1 MPNEKARRGRYYE
14 DYEVGGMYR
23 SLLARTLTEVDNTWM
38 TLATMDANRP
48 RFDDRGG
55 AGAVSGR
62 LVANPGVIL
71 AIVLGLSSIDTS
83 QKAFTDLGWD
93 RIKLP
98 LPVMMGDT
106 LYEESQVLAKRES
119 KSRPGGV
126 VEVRTRGFN
135 QDGGTVLLYEHSFF
149 VYKRPATQAG
159 PGPAPAAPA
168 EEPAPDRRA
177 GEERRRRAGA
187 TSPPPLT
194 IWPPRSG

>member
-1 MPNEKARRGRYYE
+1 MPNERAWRGRYYE
-14 DYEVGGMYR
+14 DYEVGGVYR
-23 SLLARTLTEVDNTWM
+23 SPLARTLTEADSVWM

-48 RFDDRGG
+48 RFNDRGG

-62 LVANPGVIL
+62 LIANPGVIL
-71 AIVLGLSSIDTS
+71 TIVLGLSSIDTS

-135 QDGGTVLLYEHSFF
+135 QDGGTVLVYEHSLF
-149 VYKRPATQAG
+149 VYRRPDSLAE
-159 PGPAPAAPA
+159 PGPAPV
-168 EEPAPDRRA
+168 EEPSADRRG
-177 GEERRRRAGA
+177 GEERRRTGA